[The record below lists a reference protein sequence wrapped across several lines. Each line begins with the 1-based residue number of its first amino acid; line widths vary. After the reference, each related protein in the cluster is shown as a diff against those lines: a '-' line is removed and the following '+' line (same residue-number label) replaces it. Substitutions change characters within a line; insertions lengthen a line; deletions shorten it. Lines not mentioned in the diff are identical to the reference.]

1 MCNSDAYCTLGRE
14 GGGLPR
20 QRILCLNFLVLPE
33 NTNFISSPEN
43 RTERQKSKRKL
54 GNKNRPTSNPDIAVI
69 RHGFFFNW
77 EYERT

>member
-20 QRILCLNFLVLPE
+20 QRILCLNFRVLPE

-43 RTERQKSKRKL
+43 RTSCLKIQILFHHQKIGLKDRKVRE
-54 GNKNRPTSNPDIAVI
+54 N
-69 RHGFFFNW
+69 
-77 EYERT
+77 